1 LRTVTI
7 QFTRPKGFKPLS
19 WAIRKVQRTDY
30 SHVRLTWLG
39 MGEKIPVIY
48 EASGSYLKFI
58 GPIAAK
64 SLHVEVVDLYNFELS
79 QDQYRATVALCM
91 ENAGI
96 EYGKRQLV
104 GMGIAKMFG
113 LKKNPYGDGAKTQ
126 VCSEIVGHFLND
138 ILGWQTELDLD
149 IAGPKEIRETII
161 KFKQEGLTNGTKTVK

>member
-1 LRTVTI
+1 MRDVTI

-19 WAIRKVQRTDY
+19 WAIRKVQRTEY

-39 MGEKIPVIY
+39 MGETMPVIY

-79 QDQYRATVALCM
+79 QDQYRATVSLCM

-138 ILGWQTELDLD
+138 ILGWQTGLDLD

-161 KFKQEGLTNGTKTVK
+161 KFKDKEVNYGTKTVS